1 MGDFKRTVAHY
12 NDLWM
17 HYYDKGEI
25 KYIPPQ
31 VKGQPR
37 SNRVDGLSLTE
48 PEEEEDAYATRD
60 FHAGQNNTARVPTM
74 NFNKLNNEVLCW
86 NCLGWGHTKQR

>member
-17 HYYDKGEI
+17 HYYDKGDI

-48 PEEEEDAYATRD
+48 PEEE
-60 FHAGQNNTARVPTM
+60 
-74 NFNKLNNEVLCW
+74 
-86 NCLGWGHTKQR
+86 